1 MVRLEG
7 EEGGRMN
14 RRSEKDQLKN
24 MRKIESL
31 HAFGGGALLASSSA

>member
-7 EEGGRMN
+7 EEGGRMK
-14 RRSEKDQLKN
+14 RRSQKDPLKN
-24 MRKIESL
+24 MCKVESL